1 MFEPSTGVLARCIL
15 EARDSHT
22 PDSMYRSILVAID
35 GRNQLPS
42 VTDAAFAVAD
52 SFDARLHA
60 LFVMN
65 SQFTRSSRWMEEY
78 EETGDDVLAEIS
90 RAAEARSI
98 PTETCLRR
106 GRLAGTAIEYVE
118 ERSVDL
124 IVVGEREQTP
134 IEQWFVRTPSQK
146 LVKNSP
152 VSVLTVCGTDEPV
165 DSAAPSGS
173 AASAGRGETVERDET
188 DR

>member
-1 MFEPSTGVLARCIL
+1 
-15 EARDSHT
+15 
-22 PDSMYRSILVAID
+22 MYRSILVAID

-42 VTDAAFAVAD
+42 VTDTAFAVAD

-165 DSAAPSGS
+165 DSAVPGGS
-173 AASAGRGETVERDET
+173 AVSAGRSEAVGRDEA

>member
-1 MFEPSTGVLARCIL
+1 
-15 EARDSHT
+15 
-22 PDSMYRSILVAID
+22 MYQSVLVAVD

-42 VTDAAFAVAD
+42 VTDTAFAVAE

-90 RAAEARSI
+90 RAAKARSI
-98 PTETCLRR
+98 PAETCLRR

-118 ERSVDL
+118 ERSIDL
-124 IVVGEREQTP
+124 IVVGEREQSP
-134 IEQWFVRTPSQK
+134 IEQWFIRTPSQK
-146 LVKNSP
+146 LVRNSP
-152 VSVLTVCGTDEPV
+152 VSVLTVCGADEPV
-165 DSAAPSGS
+165 DPEAPHGSGES
-173 AASAGRGETVERDET
+173 VGQVGAER
-188 DR
+188 